1 MLVDFLSGVVGRG
14 WEVLIFGR
22 YDFREVQT
30 FGRCMRARLQDR
42 ELQTAPSGVTNASAN
57 LTELTLIADLGEL

>member
-1 MLVDFLSGVVGRG
+1 M
-14 WEVLIFGR
+14 LIFGR